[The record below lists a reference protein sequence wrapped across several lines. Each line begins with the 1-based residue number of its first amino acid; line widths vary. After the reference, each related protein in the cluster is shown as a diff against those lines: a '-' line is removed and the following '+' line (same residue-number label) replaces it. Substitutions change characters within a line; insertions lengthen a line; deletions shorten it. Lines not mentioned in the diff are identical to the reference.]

1 MKRHPKRMISTVAGG
16 LVLAL
21 GAASAAW
28 ACNPMLGESSS
39 FEVKVFNLNSPQ
51 NPMPAQ
57 PDAGSTLT
65 LAVDGHIRMNITD
78 GSIYPNRDLLLAKV
92 SGGDMTLGV
101 LSDTCYFTPNTSQ
114 QVADDIGDVTV
125 VHRGDDYGTHVV
137 TGTGTIAAN
146 SRTGSATGTS
156 YMVCAGAKPEYWK
169 TMITLFSA
177 ASS

>member
-39 FEVKVFNLNSPQ
+39 FEVKVFSPVNQ
-51 NPMPAQ
+51 QAPLASHG
-57 PDAGSTLT
+57 DEDDTLQV
-65 LAVDGHIRMNITD
+65 AVDGHIRMNITD

-101 LSDTCYFTPNTSQ
+101 LSSTCYYTPNTSQ
-114 QVADDIGDVTV
+114 QVANTIGSVTV
-125 VHRGDDYGTHVV
+125 VNRSNDNGTHVV
-137 TGTGTIAAN
+137 SGTGTIAAN
-146 SRTGSATGTS
+146 SRTGSTAGTS

-169 TMITLFSA
+169 AMITLFP
-177 ASS
+177 